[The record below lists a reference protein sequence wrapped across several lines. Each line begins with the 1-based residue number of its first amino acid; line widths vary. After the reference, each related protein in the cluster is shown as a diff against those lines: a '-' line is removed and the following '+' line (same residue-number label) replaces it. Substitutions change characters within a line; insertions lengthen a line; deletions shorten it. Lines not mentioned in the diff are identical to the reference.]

1 MARPLK
7 TGMDYFPHD
16 TDASSDEK
24 VEALRAVHGNDGYAF
39 FFILLERIYRTANA
53 ELSISDAETRQILS
67 RKVAVTE
74 QKFDEMLQTALRW
87 GCFDE
92 TAYSDKGVLTSLGIK
107 RRAAAI
113 SEKRSKMRVR
123 YTEERGISAAETRE
137 ETREGNPPETG
148 VSAEFHFTRE
158 QSKEKK
164 SIKTSTSPL
173 DKPVPTEPPAKAKR
187 VARTYAEDSAEYRL
201 ADRLRS
207 RILENLPTA
216 RVPKDLNKWADE
228 VRRLIELDHKAP
240 GQIAKVIDFCQRDT
254 FWQSNI
260 LSGKSLRE
268 QYDRLVLKMTGG
280 KQISRNDTGPD
291 FDATEAYIK
300 ASLARQ
306 EAAPSAE
313 NTR

>member
-24 VEALRAVHGNDGYAF
+24 VEALRAIYGNDGYAF
-39 FFILLERIYRTANA
+39 FFILLERIYRTAGA

-87 GCFDE
+87 GCFDGVAFSE
-92 TAYSDKGVLTSLGIK
+92 NGVLTSPGIK
-107 RRAAAI
+107 RRAQAI
-113 SEKRSKMRVR
+113 QEKRSKMRVR
-123 YTEERGISAAETRE
+123 YTEGRGISAAETRE
-137 ETREGNPPETG
+137 ETPPETG

-158 QSKEKK
+158 QRKEKK

-173 DKPVPTEPPAKAKR
+173 DAPVPTEPPAKAKK
-187 VARTYAEDSAEYRL
+187 ARTYAEDSIEYRL
-201 ADRLRS
+201 AAQLRT

-216 RVPKDLNKWADE
+216 KVPEDLNKWADAI
-228 VRRLIELDHKAP
+228 RLLIERDHRDVAE
-240 GQIAKVIDFCQRDT
+240 IRRVIDFCQRDQ
-254 FWQSNI
+254 FWKANI
-260 LSGKSLRE
+260 LSGDTLRK
-268 QYDRLVLKMTGG
+268 QYDRLVLKMTGAR
-280 KQISRNDTGPD
+280 QNSQRDTGPD
-291 FDATEAYIK
+291 FDATAAYIK

-306 EAAPSAE
+306 EAAPNAE
-313 NTR
+313 DSR